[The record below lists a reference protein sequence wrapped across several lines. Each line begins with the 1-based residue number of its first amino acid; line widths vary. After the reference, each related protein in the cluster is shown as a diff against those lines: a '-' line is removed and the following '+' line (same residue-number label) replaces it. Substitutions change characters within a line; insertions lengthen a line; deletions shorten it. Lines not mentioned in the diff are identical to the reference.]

1 MLFEDKKMTL
11 DSKLLLGDTLIDR
24 QHDQLFDSL
33 ERIAA
38 LREHSL
44 NDEAV
49 VDQLTRLNHLVLQH
63 FVSEEA
69 LMKRVDFPVDQ
80 LAAHQAEHLRILEEL
95 THIHIDIMQGRRHL
109 VSDIVDQISNW
120 ISVHVVDFD
129 LGLQPYITKATH

>member
-1 MLFEDKKMTL
+1 MTL
-11 DSKLLLGDTLIDR
+11 DSKFLLGDALIDR

-38 LREHSL
+38 LRERCL

-49 VDQLTRLNHLVLQH
+49 VDQLTRLNNLILQH
-63 FVSEEA
+63 FISEEA
-69 LMKRVDFPVDQ
+69 LMKRVGFPDDQ

-109 VSDIVDQISNW
+109 VSDIIDKVSNW
-120 ISVHVVDFD
+120 ISTHVVDFD
-129 LGLQPYITKATH
+129 LGLQSYIAKAIH